1 MRDPY
6 QVLGVAKDAS
16 AKEIKSAYRK
26 LAKKHHPDQ
35 NPNDPKA
42 KDRFAEANQA
52 YEIVGDEKSRGAY
65 DRGEIDAEGKPRF
78 QGFEGAAGDPFAGFR
93 QSRQGPGA
101 SHFEFRSSTA
111 GSDAFGGAHDI
122 FSEIFGRGFG
132 RGAGGGG
139 SGGGS
144 GGGAQQAPAGADLNA
159 VLDIDIEDAVT
170 AAKVTAMFPGGR
182 KIAVK
187 LPKGVEDG
195 QTIRLKG
202 QGEASP
208 FGGKP
213 GDALIRIRF
222 RDSSRYRVEGK
233 DLHSDLAVELRD
245 AVLGA
250 KVAAETPS
258 GKVAVTI
265 PPWSSSDKVLR
276 LKGRGLPEKTGGH
289 GNLYA
294 HVRLMLPEGGD
305 PDLEALVR
313 KSAR

>member
-6 QVLGVAKDAS
+6 QVLGVAKDAP
-16 AKEIKSAYRK
+16 AKEIKAAYRK

-42 KDRFAEANQA
+42 KERFAEANQA
-52 YEIVGDEKSRGAY
+52 YEIVGDEKKRAAY

-78 QGFEGAAGDPFAGFR
+78 QGFEGHPGGDPFGGFR
-93 QSRQGPGA
+93 QSRQGAGG

-122 FSEIFGRGFG
+122 FGEIFGRGFG
-132 RGAGGGG
+132 RSAGGGG
-139 SGGGS
+139 GT
-144 GGGAQQAPAGADLNA
+144 QQAPAGADLNA
-159 VLDIDIEDAVT
+159 ILDIDIEDAVT
-170 AAKVTAMFPGGR
+170 AAKVTAVFPGGR

-202 QGEASP
+202 QGEPSP

-213 GDALIRIRF
+213 GDALVKIRLRS
-222 RDSSRYRVEGK
+222 SSRYRVDGR
-233 DLHSDLAVELRD
+233 DLHSDLPVELRD

-258 GKVAVTI
+258 GKVAVTV

-276 LKGRGLPEKTGGH
+276 LKGRGLPDKSGGH
-289 GNLYA
+289 GDLYV
-294 HVRLMLPEGGD
+294 HVRVMLPEKAD
-305 PDLEALVR
+305 AELEALMKKAKV
-313 KSAR
+313 

>member
-26 LAKKHHPDQ
+26 LAKKFHPDQ

-42 KDRFAEANQA
+42 KERFAEANQA
-52 YEIVGDEKSRGAY
+52 YEIVGDDKKRSAF

-78 QGFEGAAGDPFAGFR
+78 QGFEGAAGGDPFAGFR
-93 QSRQGPGA
+93 QSGQGGPGA

-132 RGAGGGG
+132 GGAGGGG
-139 SGGGS
+139 GR
-144 GGGAQQAPAGADLNA
+144 QQAPAGADLNA
-159 VLDIDIEDAVT
+159 ILDIEIEDAVT
-170 AAKVTAMFPGGR
+170 AAKVTAIFPGGR

-202 QGEASP
+202 QGEPSP

-213 GDALIRIRF
+213 GDALVKIHF
-222 RDSSRYRVEGK
+222 RKSARYRVEGR
-233 DLHSDLAVELRD
+233 DLHSDLPVELRD

-250 KVAAETPS
+250 KVAAETPN
-258 GKVAVTI
+258 GKVAVAI
-265 PPWSSSDKVLR
+265 PSWSSSDKVLR
-276 LKGRGLPEKTGGH
+276 LKGRGLPDKTGAH
-289 GNLYA
+289 GDLYV
-294 HVRLMLPEGGD
+294 HVRVMLPEKGD
-305 PDLEALVR
+305 AALEALMKKASV
-313 KSAR
+313 